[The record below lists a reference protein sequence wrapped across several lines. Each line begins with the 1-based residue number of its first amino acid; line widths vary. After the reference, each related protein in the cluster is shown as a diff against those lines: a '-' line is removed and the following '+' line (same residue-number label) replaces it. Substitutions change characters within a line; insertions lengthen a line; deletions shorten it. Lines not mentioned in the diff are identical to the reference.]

1 MTVEGVR
8 ALDEWQA
15 ALESLSA
22 LRNVHGQEARSKAE
36 SLAEEYWGR
45 RAAMVFEVVASRQ
58 RRYETRVLP
67 MVAKFEQSRQA
78 SLESLA
84 QDGPGDGYGLRAG
97 EAETMRETAK
107 GLLSYCARTGLD
119 QEAGVRRWAQQA
131 APFAHAP
138 KLDPFVGSVRGI
150 GPALFAYLRMRS
162 GADAIKPD
170 IRVRAGLNRAG
181 FNLPN
186 DEHAIL
192 IVATAVATELSIPLA
207 VLDQLLWWQSVA

>member
-8 ALDEWQA
+8 ALDEWPA
-15 ALESLSA
+15 ALESLRA
-22 LRNVHGQEARSKAE
+22 LHNVHGQEARSKAE
-36 SLAEEYWGR
+36 SLSEEYQGR

-58 RRYETRVLP
+58 RRYATRVLP
-67 MVAKFEQSRQA
+67 MVVKFEQSRQA

-84 QDGPGDGYGLRAG
+84 RNGPGDGYGLRVG
-97 EAETMRETAK
+97 EAETIRATAA
-107 GLLSYCARTGLD
+107 GLLSYCARTGLG
-119 QEAGVRRWAQQA
+119 QEAGVRRWAQQT

-138 KLDPFVGSVRGI
+138 KLDPFVGCVSGI
-150 GPALFAYLRMRS
+150 GPALFAYLRMRC

-192 IVATAVATELSIPLA
+192 IVASAVATELQIPLI

>member
-8 ALDEWQA
+8 ALDEWPA
-15 ALESLSA
+15 ALESLRA
-22 LRNVHGQEARSKAE
+22 LHDLHGHEARSKAVH
-36 SLAEEYWGR
+36 LAQEYQGR

-58 RRYETRVLP
+58 RRYESRVLP
-67 MVAKFEQSRQA
+67 MVAKFERSQII
-78 SLESLA
+78 SLEMLA
-84 QDGPGDGYGLRAG
+84 MEGPGEGYGLRAG
-97 EAETMRETAK
+97 EAETMRDTAA
-107 GLLSYCARTGLD
+107 GLLSYCRVRGFD
-119 QEAGVRRWAQQA
+119 QEAGVRRWAEQT

-138 KLDPFVGSVRGI
+138 RLDPFVGCVSGI
-150 GPALFAYLRMRS
+150 GPALFAYLRMRC

-192 IVATAVATELSIPLA
+192 IVATAVASELSIPLA